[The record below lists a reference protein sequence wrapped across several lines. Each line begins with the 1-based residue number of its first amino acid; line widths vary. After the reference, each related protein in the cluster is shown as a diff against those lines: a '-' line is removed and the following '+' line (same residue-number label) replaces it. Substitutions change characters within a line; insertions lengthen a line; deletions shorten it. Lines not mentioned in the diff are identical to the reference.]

1 MFLINK
7 MNSTPLLLWALLNTT
22 KLVVARFPLL
32 SHKSHKFS
40 LEAIALRLSRF
51 FVIFLK
57 MFLSFLLFCFKE
69 KKHVAASRCFDG
81 RATKEWHLYGNKVDE
96 CGTISKKLI
105 AVE

>member
-32 SHKSHKFS
+32 SHKSFS

-51 FVIFLK
+51 FVKSLK
-57 MFLSFLLFCFKE
+57 KVFFFFSSVL
-69 KKHVAASRCFDG
+69 KKRNTWL
-81 RATKEWHLYGNKVDE
+81 RAGVSMDVRQKSGVYTETRSTN
-96 CGTISKKLI
+96 
-105 AVE
+105 AVQYLKN